1 MAAIRL
7 SLHSCCLA
15 LLCCV
20 LPYARC
26 NDCCDISCIKH
37 VTFERCDSSDPNLE
51 CPKQEHGTCSCYWNP
66 SAEKCY
72 ANTYSKVGVS
82 GSVIAI
88 IVAVLFCLMV
98 SCICCYYRKR
108 MNDEDKDEDEGESE
122 EGEYHDGPHQ
132 GGPAR
137 GSQVLQRA
145 KKKVGFFRRAS
156 LMFAED
162 VQQTART
169 AHRRASDIFTALH
182 TNNPAKP
189 EVNTVSIV
197 SMEDAGGRPLAG
209 GRRGSFGSMLSG
221 SGVTR
226 QSDELR
232 PIDGDDTLSP
242 HRPFTPGMMGG
253 SQRVK
258 KVDDIF
264 NVLHDEEDDERNSS
278 MQVSGESFKMKR
290 SSSVRSARTARE

>member
-20 LPYARC
+20 LPTCCGQYARC

-37 VTFERCDSSDPNLE
+37 VTFERCDSSDPNLGTHSPQPGSADAGPNFVHK

-122 EGEYHDGPHQ
+122 EG
-132 GGPAR
+132 
-137 GSQVLQRA
+137 
-145 KKKVGFFRRAS
+145 
-156 LMFAED
+156 
-162 VQQTART
+162 
-169 AHRRASDIFTALH
+169 
-182 TNNPAKP
+182 
-189 EVNTVSIV
+189 
-197 SMEDAGGRPLAG
+197 
-209 GRRGSFGSMLSG
+209 
-221 SGVTR
+221 
-226 QSDELR
+226 
-232 PIDGDDTLSP
+232 
-242 HRPFTPGMMGG
+242 
-253 SQRVK
+253 
-258 KVDDIF
+258 
-264 NVLHDEEDDERNSS
+264 
-278 MQVSGESFKMKR
+278 
-290 SSSVRSARTARE
+290 